1 MTDVTTLQYGAMLT
15 GLGGGLALFLY
26 GLRKLTEG
34 LKTLAGHRMK
44 HVLARMTTNRFTGL
58 LAGAAVTAVIQSSS
72 VTTVLV
78 VGFISVGLMSF
89 TQSIGVIM
97 GANIGTTITAQIVAF
112 KVTQYALVMIAT
124 GFIVEVAARSE
135 RLRQGGIALMGLG
148 LLFFGMDLMSGAM
161 DPLRTW
167 PPFIEF
173 MKTIENPIF
182 GVLVGF
188 VFTALIQSSSATTGV
203 VIVLAAE
210 GLVTLETGIAIAFG
224 ANIGTCVTASLSVIG
239 RPREAVR
246 AATVHI
252 IFNLLG
258 VILWISF
265 IPQFADLVR
274 FISPTSPA
282 LSGAARAAAETPRQI
297 ANAHTLFN
305 FLNAVIF
312 IWFTHPIERLVLWI
326 VPSKRIY
333 VSTGSPRF
341 LESMYLS
348 QPTLALDRVKLE
360 TQRLGRRV
368 YRMVSGSFD
377 VVVKGNIDDISR
389 MRARDDDVDS
399 LHRAIITYLDKITHE
414 DMVDP
419 LPARVQ
425 TAFGVVNYLENIGD
439 VVETDLMASAEQ
451 RRSRDII
458 LDKSIEDSI
467 RALHATACS
476 VLENSLTAFVEGDK
490 ILAEEARERK
500 ADFNAQANSARVY
513 AGQSLASDSVERL
526 EAYRVAVDT
535 IECYSRIHS
544 LARRVAR
551 LVVLEPQGRVLD
563 GTIDAARV
571 D

>member
-1 MTDVTTLQYGAMLT
+1 VTDVTTLQYGAMLT

-44 HVLARMTTNRFTGL
+44 YVLARMTTNRFTGL

-188 VFTALIQSSSATTGV
+188 IFTALIQSSSATTGV
-203 VIVLAAE
+203 VIVLAAG

-258 VILWISF
+258 VLLWIFF

-467 RALHATACS
+467 RALHATACG

-490 ILAEEARERK
+490 TLAEEARERK

-563 GTIDAARV
+563 GTIDAARA

>member
-1 MTDVTTLQYGAMLT
+1 MSDVNTLEYGAMLT

-44 HVLARMTTNRFTGL
+44 YVLARMTTNRFTGL

-78 VGFISVGLMSF
+78 VGFISIGLMNF

-112 KVTQYALVMIAT
+112 KVTKYALVMIAS
-124 GFIVEVAARSE
+124 GFIVEVVAKSE

-161 DPLRTW
+161 EPLKTW
-167 PPFIEF
+167 PPFTEF
-173 MKTIENPIF
+173 MRTIENPVF
-182 GVLVGF
+182 GILVGLI
-188 VFTALIQSSSATTGV
+188 FTALIQSSSATTGV

-210 GLVTLETGIAIAFG
+210 GLVSLQTGIAIAFG
-224 ANIGTCVTASLSVIG
+224 ANVGTCVTTSLSVIG

-246 AATVHI
+246 AAVVHVL
-252 IFNLLG
+252 FNILG
-258 VILWISF
+258 VLLWVAF
-265 IPQFADLVR
+265 IPQFADVVR
-274 FISPTSPA
+274 SISPTSPE

-305 FLNAVIF
+305 LLNALVF
-312 IWFTHPIERLVLWI
+312 IWFARPMERLILWM
-326 VPSKRIY
+326 VPSKRVY
-333 VSTGSPRF
+333 VSSGSPRF

-348 QPTLALDRVKLE
+348 QPALALDRVKLE
-360 TQRLGRRV
+360 IQRLGRRV
-368 YRMVSGSFD
+368 YRMVSGSLE
-377 VVVKGNIDDISR
+377 VVTKGNVDDIVR

-414 DMVDP
+414 DMVKP

-439 VVETDLMASAEQ
+439 VVETDLMASAEH
-451 RRSRDII
+451 RRSRDIV
-458 LDKSIEDSI
+458 LEQATEDSL
-467 RALHATACS
+467 RALHATACA
-476 VLENSLTAFVEGDK
+476 VLDKSLTAFVEGDK

-500 ADFNAQANSARVY
+500 AEFNAQANSARVH

-526 EAYRVAVDT
+526 ESYRVVVDT

-544 LARRVAR
+544 LARRIAR
-551 LVVLEPQGRVLD
+551 LVVLEPQGTLHDEVSE
-563 GTIDAARV
+563 AAHT